1 MLTPAPSQAMNH
13 AESVAVRS
21 SFGKLMMNKMSG
33 GGSFASLPK
42 NAPASTEGLAVL
54 MLISTMRSVEKSD
67 RLSLDCV
74 TRLQS
79 KCASTTKCSRSL

>member
-1 MLTPAPSQAMNH
+1 MK
-13 AESVAVRS
+13 SV
-21 SFGKLMMNKMSG
+21 SG
-33 GGSFASLPK
+33 GGSAAMPARNS
-42 NAPASTEGLAVL
+42 AASTEGLAVL
-54 MLISTMRSVEKSD
+54 MVISTMRCVANSD